1 MIVLIVVLRYTGCAS
16 KFAINLKEKLTK
28 LFFVFFI
35 SSNFEFHPLLKKFK
49 ELRKLYLGFTIRVL
63 VVVVLN
69 YLEPYCEPCHDRV
82 YGSNSSMMEG
92 SFSMESVRAHEQV
105 IAEQRNTLIINMT
118 RKRMP
123 KAMHKY
129 NNQGGLTPQSVHT
142 DSTSANSMR
151 KKN

>member
-1 MIVLIVVLRYTGCAS
+1 
-16 KFAINLKEKLTK
+16 
-28 LFFVFFI
+28 
-35 SSNFEFHPLLKKFK
+35 
-49 ELRKLYLGFTIRVL
+49 
-63 VVVVLN
+63 
-69 YLEPYCEPCHDRV
+69 
-82 YGSNSSMMEG
+82 MMEG

-151 KKN
+151 KELKKSRHGYMHSDG